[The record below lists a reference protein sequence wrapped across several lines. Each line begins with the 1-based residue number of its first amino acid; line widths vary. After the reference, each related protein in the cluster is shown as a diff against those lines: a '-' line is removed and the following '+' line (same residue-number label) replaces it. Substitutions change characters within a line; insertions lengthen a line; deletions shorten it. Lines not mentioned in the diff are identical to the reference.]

1 MYRPEIRVLDCT
13 IRDGGLINNHKFDFA
28 FVRKV
33 YETLAAAGV
42 DYMEVGYKN
51 SDKLFSRDEYG
62 PWKFCDDELLWKL
75 REGMESGPKLAVMVD
90 IGRAD
95 LDSIKDRKDS
105 PYEMI
110 RVASY
115 VRDIDK
121 CIALVNRFDA
131 QGYETT
137 INIMASS
144 RDSGS
149 ELDEA
154 LGQVQEE
161 SKAQVSYLVDSFGY
175 YYQEQ
180 IVEMMSRY
188 QAKITDKEIGI
199 HAHNNQQLAYSNTI
213 QAIIRGANFLD
224 STIYGIGR
232 GAGNCTTELLLSFL
246 RNPKYDIRPVLDII
260 SSDFIPKKEK
270 GDMEWGYII
279 PQMIA
284 GAFNAHPKDAIAWRQ
299 KPSPDRDDYRAF
311 WEKTVGFGLG

>member
-13 IRDGGLINNHKFDFA
+13 IRDGGLINNHHFDFA

-62 PWKFCDDELLWKL
+62 PWKFCDDDLLWKV
-75 REGMESGPKLAVMVD
+75 REGVENGPKLSVMVD

-95 LDSIKDRKDS
+95 LDAIKDRSDS
-105 PYEMI
+105 PYEMV
-110 RVASY
+110 RVACY

-121 CIALVNRFDA
+121 CIALVNRFHD

-137 INIMASS
+137 VNIMASS
-144 RDSGS
+144 RDQGP

-154 LGQVQEE
+154 LGQVQNE
-161 SKAQVSYLVDSFGY
+161 SKADVVYLVDSFGY

-180 IVEMMSRY
+180 IDEMMLRY
-188 QAKITDKEIGI
+188 QAKIKGKEIGF
-199 HAHNNQQLAYSNTI
+199 HAHNNQQLAFSNTI
-213 QAIIRGANFLD
+213 QTIMRGANFLD
-224 STIYGIGR
+224 CTIYGIGR

-260 SSDFIPKKEK
+260 SSDFIPMRER

-279 PQMIA
+279 PQMIS
-284 GAFNAHPKDAIAWRQ
+284 GVFNAHPKGAIAWRQ
-299 KPSPDRDDYRAF
+299 QPAPKRDDYRAF
-311 WEKTVGFGLG
+311 WEKTVGYGLG